1 MGSRGC
7 ACLKCCLNHSLPR
20 PKLSVRSLSHVFCC
34 MQTASSLSHKSL
46 CLMRG
51 LVRYIQNLFCLASDF
66 LKTTTMP
73 RATQNQ
79 SSGPKPV
86 ETNNTAAKHNP
97 VQGTSKNDQELLDEL
112 LGFLDQR
119 VRNDAN
125 PRRRESMKLCQNF
138 VREHGY
144 PVDNY
149 YIYAWATH
157 GIVRVL
163 NEDESNILPNTVKHV
178 RERYILVS
186 CNEPNLLYGLTQ
198 TIANDSP

>member
-1 MGSRGC
+1 
-7 ACLKCCLNHSLPR
+7 
-20 PKLSVRSLSHVFCC
+20 
-34 MQTASSLSHKSL
+34 
-46 CLMRG
+46 MRG

-97 VQGTSKNDQELLDEL
+97 VQGTSKNDQELSDEL

-119 VRNDAN
+119 VQDDAN
-125 PRRRESMKLCQNF
+125 PRRRESTKLCQNF

-149 YIYAWATH
+149 YIYAWATYD
-157 GIVRVL
+157 IVRVL
-163 NEDESNILPNTVKHV
+163 NEDEYKNLPNTIEHA
-178 RERYILVS
+178 RERYILVR
-186 CNEPNLLYGLTQ
+186 CHNHNLLYYATQ
-198 TIANDSP
+198 TTANVSP